1 MKKLYS
7 LLLLSLTT
15 VSFGQVFTDN
25 FNYAD
30 ISLLTDNGWALTGTS
45 VVEPIDVGTSNGLL
59 YTGYNTTAGNAARLD
74 NNGQDLNKVFTTPVT
89 TGTLYYSFLVNVA
102 SGDAGYFTHLGNGTN
117 FVARVFVKP
126 SANAGKINF
135 GISNTGTASFAGV
148 PTDFDI
154 NTTYLI
160 IVKYDVSTTGAAS
173 IWVKAAGV
181 PTTEATAGAPEHSTS
196 ASGQANIA
204 AVYLRQYAATQNIT
218 LDEIKVYSTWFGTTP
233 CALTL
238 NAESVACDN
247 ITPAIDTY
255 TATIPFT
262 GGNTGTYN
270 LATNFGTIGGDN
282 PSTTATGN
290 ITISGITEGV
300 NVTLTVTG
308 TCGFTKLVAAPVC
321 KPVNPLPF
329 SESFPYTIGNSLN
342 GEQKW
347 TAVNTGDNILIT
359 TGNLTYTGITS
370 SGNSITWVG
379 IGAESRTLFTDTT
392 TGTIYAS
399 FIATASD
406 LANITTDLANTYFAV
421 FTDATGASTN
431 ARVWIRKN
439 GTQYQYGLGTGS
451 TATDWDAT
459 LYNANDIQYVVLG
472 YDFSDN
478 TLKLFINPTVGGS
491 AAPTI
496 AVTPS
501 APYTSIGGFLFRQD
515 TNTTTPTMI
524 VDELRVTLTPN
535 FTLGLQSNTIAGLNV
550 YPNPVSNGKLYITS
564 DSGADKTV
572 AIYDVLGKQVM
583 ATALTNDVVNVSA
596 LNAGVYIVK
605 VTEAGNTAT
614 RKLVI
619 R

>member
-1 MKKLYS
+1 MKKIYS
-7 LLLLSLTT
+7 LLLLVVSTVTFAQTFYSENMGTT
-15 VSFGQVFTDN
+15 ATSSSPYPLVTVYTGFQNSTPVVYTGTSSARASGTLSTGYNGASGASHIYMGVTTSVGQIFQIDGLNTSAHSTANIQLSFGYLKNALANPALVVEKSTDGSNWTALTFTDN
-25 FNYAD
+25 AN
-30 ISLLTDNGWALTGTS
+30 TS
-45 VVEPIDVGTSNGLL
+45 WNLVTI
-59 YTGYNTTAGNAARLD
+59 AGS
-74 NNGQDLNKVFTTPVT
+74 QIP
-89 TGTLYYSFLVNVA
+89 SVA
-102 SGDAGYFTHLGNGTN
+102 SLSLRFTN
-117 FVARVFVKP
+117 P
-126 SANAGKINF
+126 S
-135 GISNTGTASFAGV
+135 T
-148 PTDFDI
+148 
-154 NTTYLI
+154 
-160 IVKYDVSTTGAAS
+160 
-173 IWVKAAGV
+173 
-181 PTTEATAGAPEHSTS
+181 
-196 ASGQANIA
+196 ASGQIRLDDVKLSDVNASC
-204 AVYLRQYAATQNIT
+204 T
-218 LDEIKVYSTWFGTTP
+218 LALGNASTL
-233 CALTL
+233 CDASTL
-238 NAESVACDN
+238 G
-247 ITPAIDTY
+247 IDTY
-255 TATIPFT
+255 TVTIPFT
-262 GGNTGTYN
+262 GAGNATYVITPSSGTV
-270 LATNFGTIGGDN
+270 GGDN
-282 PSTTATGN
+282 PTTMAAGN
-290 ITISGITEGV
+290 ITVSGVTEGS
-300 NVTLTVTG
+300 NFTATVVGG
-308 TCGFTKLVAAPVC
+308 TCNTTTSANSPEC

-329 SESFPYTIGNSLN
+329 SESFPYTVGNSLN

-347 TAVNTGDNILIT
+347 TAVNTGDNILVA
-359 TGNLTYTGITS
+359 TGNLNYAGVTS
-370 SGNSITWVG
+370 TGNSITFTG
-379 IGAESRTLFTDTT
+379 TGAESRTLFTDTT

-439 GTQYQYGLGTGS
+439 GTQYQYGLGSGS
-451 TATDWDAT
+451 APTDWDAT

-472 YDFSDN
+472 YDFTN

-491 AAPTI
+491 AVPTI
-496 AVTPS
+496 AVTPT

-535 FTLGLQSNTIAGLNV
+535 FTLGLQSNSIAGLNV

-572 AIYDVLGKQVM
+572 AIYDILGKQVM